1 VVPKDDYLLLAVPGL
16 SVGSTTDASLSDT
29 PGYVVFK
36 KLGTSMMPFHT
47 WYNLT
52 VLAPYYKQVQKKHGY
67 SSEDIERR
75 EQEHAR
81 VYCDSAMTN
90 IACLTNYTEMER
102 NHKKWS
108 CFC

>member
-52 VLAPYYKQVQKKHGY
+52 VLAPYYKQVRKKHGY

-81 VYCDSAMTN
+81 VYCDSDMTN